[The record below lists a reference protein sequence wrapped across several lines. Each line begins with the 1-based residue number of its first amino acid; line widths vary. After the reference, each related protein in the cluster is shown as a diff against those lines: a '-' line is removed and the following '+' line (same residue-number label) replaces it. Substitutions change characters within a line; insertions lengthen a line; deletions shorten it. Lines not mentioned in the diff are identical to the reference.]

1 MKKSLIALAV
11 MAALPTFA
19 QAQSSIQLTGS
30 IDVAVESLNKDATG
44 QDKGD
49 LQINDGIWGGSRV
62 GIVGTEDLGNGLK
75 ALFNLEYRAK
85 ADNGELENKDVFWEG
100 QSWVGLGGGF
110 GTVRLGRHDT
120 PLQLA
125 LDGTGDLTAG
135 SWYYN
140 GDELANM
147 TTIRSNSV
155 MYETPSLGGFS
166 LYAQYSAGES
176 TEPAA
181 NANLNKLNDFYG
193 IGARGEFGPISVGLG
208 YQVNDGAKIANIKN
222 TNELGAALGANFG
235 RFGAGITYVQTQIKY
250 ENGAASNKTKGA
262 AASMSLQVT
271 DNGTAYVSYRRE
283 DPQGRDNNIDG
294 VGLTYTHGLSKR
306 TYVYGAV
313 GIGKE
318 QQGAAADDNKPRRFA
333 LGVRHFF

>member
-30 IDVAVESLNKDATG
+30 VDVALESLNKDANG
-44 QDKGD
+44 GDKGD

-62 GIVGTEDLGNGLK
+62 AIIGTEDLGNGLK
-75 ALFNLEYRAK
+75 ALFNLEYRAH
-85 ADNGELENKDVFWEG
+85 ADDGSLDDRDVFWKG

-110 GTVRLGRHDT
+110 GTVKLGRHDT

-125 LDGTGDLTAG
+125 LDGTGDLTGG
-135 SWYYN
+135 SWYYH
-140 GDELANM
+140 GDGLADLTGTRN
-147 TTIRSNSV
+147 NSV
-155 MYETPSLGGFS
+155 NYETPSLGGFS

-181 NANLNKLNDFYG
+181 DANLHKLNDFYG
-193 IGARGEFGPISVGLG
+193 IGARGEFGPFSIGLG

-222 TNELGAALGANFG
+222 TNEAGAAIGAKFG
-235 RFGAGITYVQTQIKY
+235 RFGAGLTYAQTEIKY

-262 AASMSLQVT
+262 AASLSLQVT
-271 DNGTAYVSYRRE
+271 ENGTAYVSYRRD
-283 DPQGRDNNIDG
+283 DPQGDDNNVDG
-294 VGLTYTHGLSKR
+294 VGLSYAHGLSKR

-318 QQGAAADDNKPRRFA
+318 QRGATEDDNKPRRFA